1 MRALLAIALLC
12 LALAL
17 GFSLYSLSPPAPL
30 AAAPTKTAEVPSIQ
44 DSRESVESTP
54 TAIPAVIKQ
63 SSLDGAF
70 SSRCSPENQPETL
83 EIKFTLQGLLHRTTD
98 DKLRDA
104 VTRILQ
110 EPPDSESRRIAVRAA
125 RALAPQDP
133 ALGWEM
139 AALSRST
146 AELDEAIEGLDAYLA
161 RDSNPPV
168 ARMRSLLRSQRDLQR
183 EYFKRE
189 RAGTT
194 LLYQHNLLSNVQADD
209 LLHFINQSLDDAAR
223 LTGTPRRSA
232 LTVVV
237 YPSRAELL
245 QVTCVR
251 SWTAGLFDGTLRL
264 ISSPS
269 PAGVDLTI
277 TKHETLHA
285 QMTRHAMK
293 APRWFHEGTAQS
305 FAEQHDRRVG
315 WKRLVEQRTWI
326 PFSSLN
332 DSFQELVD
340 GEDAGLAYIQAYAMV
355 EMLRDCGGATAIAR
369 AIESFQK
376 GENTDQVLARI
387 CNRPEVTGADLL
399 TFMSRD

>member
-1 MRALLAIALLC
+1 MRALLAIAVLC

-17 GFSLYSLSPPAPL
+17 GYSFYSPTPPPPI
-30 AAAPTKTAEVPSIQ
+30 AAAPTQAVEEPSIQ
-44 DSRESVESTP
+44 ESRETESTP
-54 TAIPAVIKQ
+54 VAIPAVIKPP
-63 SSLDGAF
+63 SIDGAF
-70 SSRCSPENQPETL
+70 SSRCSPDNQPETL
-83 EIKFTLQGLLHRTTD
+83 EIRFTLQGLLHQTTD
-98 DKLRDA
+98 EKLRVA
-104 VTRILQ
+104 VTRILH

-125 RALAPQDP
+125 RALAPKDP

-139 AALSRST
+139 ASLSRST
-146 AELDEAIEGLDAYLA
+146 SELDEAIDGLDAYLA
-161 RDSNPPV
+161 RDANPPV
-168 ARMRSLLRSQRDLQR
+168 ARMRSLLRSQHDLQR
-183 EYFKRE
+183 EYLKRE

-209 LLHFINQSLDDAAR
+209 LLYFINQSLDEAAR
-223 LTGTPRRSA
+223 LTGTSRRRA

-251 SWTAGLFDGTLRL
+251 SWTAGLYDGTLRL
-264 ISSPS
+264 ISSPT

-285 QMTRHAMK
+285 QMTQHAMK

-305 FAEQHDRRVG
+305 FADQRDRRAG
-315 WKRLVEQRTWI
+315 WKRLVAQRVWV

-332 DSFQELVD
+332 DSFQEMAD

-369 AIESFQK
+369 AVESFQK

-399 TFMSRD
+399 TFMSKG